1 MSADP
6 AADPEI
12 DPHYFEEEIGA
23 CGVCF
28 FLFFCFFF
36 PSCELET
43 QRADGLV
50 ACADLAT
57 FIDSVRF
64 VRTVAKAAPLK
75 DHLGAFR

>member
-23 CGVCF
+23 CGVWLFF
-28 FLFFCFFF
+28 FLFFSF
-36 PSCELET
+36 SCELET